1 MKNKQLYL
9 LWGGLYVLSAGL
21 SLIEKP
27 GSLLQAVMFLV
38 ALGFFVPG
46 GILLYRGH
54 REKNA
59 GIIASVRWISAGSL
73 GITLLL
79 LVANVLSVA
88 APRAVGNVAYALLVL
103 FSAPMICSQIWVL
116 SLFLWACLFMASL
129 IKRR

>member
-9 LWGGLYVLSAGL
+9 LWGGLYLLSVGL

-27 GSLLQAVMFLV
+27 GNLLQALMFFV

-46 GILLYRGH
+46 ALLLYRGY

-59 GIIASVRWISAGSL
+59 KVVASVRWISAGSL
-73 GITLLL
+73 CITLLL

-88 APRAVGNVAYALLVL
+88 APRMIGNIAYALLVL
-103 FSAPMICSQIWVL
+103 FSAPMICSRIWVI
-116 SLFLWACLFMASL
+116 SLFLWACLFMASR
-129 IKRR
+129 KKA